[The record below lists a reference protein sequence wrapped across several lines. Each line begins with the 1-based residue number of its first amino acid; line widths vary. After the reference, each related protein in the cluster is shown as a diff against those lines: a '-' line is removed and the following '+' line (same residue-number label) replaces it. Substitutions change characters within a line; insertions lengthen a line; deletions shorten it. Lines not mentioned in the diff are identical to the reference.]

1 MRNHR
6 TRVRRPSSVIAVAL
20 LALFVAL
27 GAVRRARRRRVRF
40 PGADRL
46 RELEAGMH
54 AIEEGALEPFEEDRL
69 LEALLARRSTRVT
82 A

>member
-6 TRVRRPSSVIAVAL
+6 TRVRRPSPADRGRIAR
-20 LALFVAL
+20 
-27 GAVRRARRRRVRF
+27 AVRRARRHRVRF

-46 RELEAGMH
+46 RWLEAGMQ